1 MRKNGFKSNIGF
13 ILASIGSAVGLGN
26 IWSFPYKLAEGGSL
40 FLIFYLL
47 LALFV
52 GIPLLVS
59 ELAIGR
65 YTGSGVVSAYKK
77 ISPKLKLLGILSV
90 ISPCLVMTYYTV
102 VGGYCIRYFLINIQ
116 CIFTNQYEINGTLLF
131 NNLSADIF
139 GTALFSLSFIAITYF
154 IARKGIGSGIEKFN
168 KIAMP
173 LLFLILT
180 ITMIKSLTSA
190 GVVSGLKYMLISKT
204 PPTVKGIIKTFS
216 SAGEQMLF
224 SLSIAVGTMVTYG
237 SFMNKKQDIIN
248 SVAVITFADS
258 AVALMAGLTIIP
270 TAFSSFS
277 SEGLFGPQLLF
288 LTMQNMFTGGGKYG
302 AFFGAMFFMLVIIAA
317 VSSAVAFIEVPISSI
332 TDIGRNDRKKSLRF
346 CCMAVFIAS
355 LSVSVGGLCGGG
367 ANFII
372 FITEGIIIPLTA
384 LFFSVCLGW
393 FCGSD
398 LIISETANDK
408 FSAIFR
414 KLFPF
419 IFKFAAPGVIITV
432 IIGQILY
439 FLF

>member
-26 IWSFPYKLAEGGSL
+26 IWSFPYKLAEGGGL
-40 FLIFYLL
+40 FLIFYLS
-47 LALFV
+47 LAVLV

-65 YTGSGVVSAYKK
+65 STGLGVVSSYKK

-116 CIFTNQYEINGTLLF
+116 CIFTNRYEINGTLLF

-139 GTALFSLSFIAITYF
+139 GTAFFSLCFIAITYF

-173 LLFLILT
+173 LLFLMLT

-190 GVVSGLKYMLISKT
+190 GEVNGLKT
-204 PPTVKGIIKTFS
+204 IIIPETKHTLSEVIKVFS
-216 SAGEQMLF
+216 SAGEQMFF

-237 SFMNKKQDIIN
+237 SFMNKKQDIIG
-248 SVAVITFADS
+248 SAAAITFADS

-270 TAFSSFS
+270 AAFSTFS
-277 SEGLFGPQLLF
+277 SEGLLGPQLLF
-288 LTMQNMFTGGGKYG
+288 VTMQNMFTGGGKSG
-302 AFFGAMFFMLVIIAA
+302 AFFGAMFFMLIIIAA
-317 VSSAVAFIEVPISSI
+317 VSSAVAFIEVPVSAIE
-332 TDIGRNDRKKSLRF
+332 DIGGKDKKKSLRF
-346 CCMAVFIAS
+346 CCMAVFVAS
-355 LSVSVGGLCGGG
+355 LVVSVGGLCGSN
-367 ANFII
+367 ANIII
-372 FITEGIIIPLTA
+372 FIAEGVIIPLTA
-384 LFFSVCLGW
+384 LLFTLYLGW
-393 FCGSD
+393 FGGSE
-398 LIISETANDK
+398 LIIIETENDK
-408 FSAIFR
+408 FSAAFR

-432 IIGQILY
+432 IIGQISN
-439 FLF
+439 FL